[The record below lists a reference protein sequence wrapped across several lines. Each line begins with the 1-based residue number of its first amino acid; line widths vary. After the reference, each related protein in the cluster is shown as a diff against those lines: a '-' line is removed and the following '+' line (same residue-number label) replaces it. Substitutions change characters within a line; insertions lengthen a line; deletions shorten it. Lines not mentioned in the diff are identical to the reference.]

1 MSPLPH
7 RLARAGC
14 LLAALAL
21 PPAVLLAAGAAA
33 IPAQARDLA
42 LTAPGIPAQALA
54 PEALRK
60 LPATTVEVSF
70 LTSRGEE
77 TGRFTGALLWDVL
90 AAAGLVDPKD
100 HHGIARSAVLVTAR
114 DGYAAVLGLGEIA
127 PELEGKQVLI
137 AYERDGAALPDDK
150 LPRLVI
156 PGDRRGSR
164 AVFSVDR
171 VDILKPESRK

>member
-1 MSPLPH
+1 MSFSPR

-14 LLAALAL
+14 LLAVLATL
-21 PPAVLLAAGAAA
+21 PAAAATAQELTLSAPGGATRTLDLAA
-33 IPAQARDLA
+33 
-42 LTAPGIPAQALA
+42 
-54 PEALRK
+54 LRQ
-60 LPATTVEVSF
+60 LPATTVEVTF

-90 AAAGLVDPKD
+90 TTAGLVDAKD
-100 HHGIARSAVLVTAR
+100 QHGVARSAVLATAR

-127 PELEGKQVLI
+127 PELEGKRVLI
-137 AYERDGAALPDDK
+137 AYERDGAAIPDDK